1 VDISVENIGD
11 VALVRWNDGQNRINL
26 DSIDRIRT
34 IFRELAER
42 DGQLAVVWTGADKF
56 FSNGLDL
63 DRFGNNPEEMG
74 ETLIQLDRLFG
85 QLMVFPGYLIAALN
99 GHTFAGGAM
108 LSLTA
113 DYRIMRSDRGYWCL
127 NEVDINMFLPPNMAD
142 VVLARLPKNSALE
155 AMNTARRYSAVEAKD
170 AGIVE
175 AVAEGD
181 EVLAKALEFA
191 TVIAQKNRRGIAT
204 HKEYIFGDLARQ
216 LQA

>member
-1 VDISVENIGD
+1 MDISVENIGD

-26 DSIDRIRT
+26 DSIDRLRT

-42 DGQLAVVWTGADKF
+42 EGQLAVVWTGADKF

-85 QLMVFPGYLIAALN
+85 QLIVFPGYLIAALN
-99 GHTFAGGAM
+99 GHSFAGGAM

-142 VVLARLPKNSALE
+142 VVLARMPKNSALE
-155 AMNTARRYSAVEAKD
+155 AMNTARRYSAAEAKE

-175 AVAEGD
+175 AIAEGD
-181 EVLAKALEFA
+181 DVLAKALEYA
-191 TVIAQKNRRGIAT
+191 AMIALKNRRGIAT

>member
-1 VDISVENIGD
+1 MDISVENIGD

-26 DSIDRIRT
+26 DSIDRLRT

-42 DGQLAVVWTGADKF
+42 EGQLAVVWTGADKF

-85 QLMVFPGYLIAALN
+85 QLIVFPGYLIAALN
-99 GHTFAGGAM
+99 GHSFAGGAM

-142 VVLARLPKNSALE
+142 VVLARMPKNSALE
-155 AMNTARRYSAVEAKD
+155 AMNTARRFSAAEAKE

-175 AVAEGD
+175 AIAEGD
-181 EVLAKALEFA
+181 DVLAKALEYA
-191 TVIAQKNRRGIAT
+191 AVIAVKNRRGIAT

>member
-26 DSIDRIRT
+26 DSIDRLRT

-42 DGQLAVVWTGADKF
+42 EGQLAVVWTGADKF

-85 QLMVFPGYLIAALN
+85 QLIVFPGYLIAALN
-99 GHTFAGGAM
+99 GHSFAGGAM

-142 VVLARLPKNSALE
+142 VVLARMPKNSALE
-155 AMNTARRYSAVEAKD
+155 AMNTARRYSAAEAKE

-175 AVAEGD
+175 AIAEGD
-181 EVLAKALEFA
+181 DVLAKALEYA
-191 TVIAQKNRRGIAT
+191 AMIALKNRRGIAT

>member
-1 VDISVENIGD
+1 MDISVENIGD

-26 DSIDRIRT
+26 DSIARIRT
-34 IFRELAER
+34 IFNELAER

-63 DRFGNNPEEMG
+63 ERFGNKPDEMA
-74 ETLIQLDRLFG
+74 ETLVQLDRLFG
-85 QLMVFPGYLIAALN
+85 QLMVFPAYLIAALN

-142 VVLARLPKNSALE
+142 VVLSRMPKNSALE
-155 AMNTARRYSAVEAKD
+155 AMNTARRYSAAEAQA

-175 AVAEGD
+175 AIAEEAD
-181 EVLAKALEFA
+181 VLPKALEYA
-191 TVIAQKNRRGIAT
+191 AMIAPKNRRGIAT
-204 HKEYIFGDLARQ
+204 HKEYVFGDLARR

>member
-26 DSIDRIRT
+26 DSIDRLRT
-34 IFRELAER
+34 IFRELGER

-63 DRFGNNPEEMG
+63 DRFGSNPEEMS
-74 ETLIQLDRLFG
+74 ETLTQLDRLFG

-142 VVLARLPKNSALE
+142 VILARMPKNSALE
-155 AMNTARRYSAVEAKD
+155 AMNTARRYSAAEAKE

-175 AVAEGD
+175 AIAEGD
-181 EVLAKALEFA
+181 DVLAKSLEFA
-191 TVIAQKNRRGIAT
+191 AVIAQKNRRGIAT

>member
-1 VDISVENIGD
+1 MDISVENIGD

-34 IFRELAER
+34 IFRELADRE
-42 DGQLAVVWTGADKF
+42 GQLAVVWTGADKF

-142 VVLARLPKNSALE
+142 VVLARMPKNSALE
-155 AMNTARRYSAVEAKD
+155 AMNTARRYSAAEAKE

-175 AVAEGD
+175 AIAEGD
-181 EVLAKALEFA
+181 DVLTKALEYA
-191 TVIAQKNRRGIAT
+191 AIIAPKNRRGIAT

>member
-1 VDISVENIGD
+1 MDISVENIGD

-26 DSIDRIRT
+26 DSIDRLRT

-42 DGQLAVVWTGADKF
+42 EGQLAVVWTGADKF

-85 QLMVFPGYLIAALN
+85 QLIVFPGYLIAALN
-99 GHTFAGGAM
+99 GHSFAGGAM

-113 DYRIMRSDRGYWCL
+113 DYR
-127 NEVDINMFLPPNMAD
+127 
-142 VVLARLPKNSALE
+142 
-155 AMNTARRYSAVEAKD
+155 MNTARRFSAAEAKE

-175 AVAEGD
+175 AIAEGD
-181 EVLAKALEFA
+181 DVLAKALEYA
-191 TVIAQKNRRGIAT
+191 AVIAVKNRRGIAT

>member
-1 VDISVENIGD
+1 MDISVENIGD

>member
-26 DSIDRIRT
+26 DSIARIRT
-34 IFRELAER
+34 IFNELAER

-63 DRFGNNPEEMG
+63 ERFGNKPDEMA
-74 ETLIQLDRLFG
+74 ETLVQLDRLFG
-85 QLMVFPGYLIAALN
+85 QLMVFPAYLIAALN

-113 DYRIMRSDRGYWCL
+113 DYRIMRSDRGFWCL
-127 NEVDINMFLPPNMAD
+127 NEVDINMYLPPNMAD
-142 VVLARLPKNSALE
+142 VVMCRMPKNSALE
-155 AMNTARRYSAVEAKD
+155 AMNTARRYSAAEAQA

-175 AVAEGD
+175 AIAED
-181 EVLAKALEFA
+181 ADVLPKALEYAA
-191 TVIAQKNRRGIAT
+191 TIAPKNRRGIAT
-204 HKEYIFGDLARQ
+204 HKEYVFGDLARR

>member
-1 VDISVENIGD
+1 MDISVENIGD

-26 DSIDRIRT
+26 DSIDRLRT
-34 IFRELAER
+34 IFRELGER
-42 DGQLAVVWTGADKF
+42 EGQLAVVWTGADKF

-63 DRFGNNPEEMG
+63 DRFGSNPEEMG

-142 VVLARLPKNSALE
+142 VILARMPKNSALE
-155 AMNTARRYSAVEAKD
+155 AMNTARRYSAAEAKE

-175 AVAEGD
+175 AIAEGD
-181 EVLAKALEFA
+181 DVLAKALEFA
-191 TVIAQKNRRGIAT
+191 AVIAQ
-204 HKEYIFGDLARQ
+204 
-216 LQA
+216 